1 MTEIEKMQ
9 KTKEIMKQAADELSE
24 KFKGLGFVLI
34 VFEFYKPGISN
45 YISNAKR
52 EDMIKALRE
61 SANMLERK
69 QDFPSRFDIK
79 PTIQ

>member
-9 KTKEIMKQAADELSE
+9 KTKEIIISAADELSE

-34 VFEFYKPGISN
+34 VFEFYKPGLSN

-52 EDMIKALRE
+52 EDMIIALRK
-61 SANMLERK
+61 SADILENR
-69 QDFPSRFDIK
+69 QDFPNKFDIK